1 MKHVMVAVVMVMG
14 MSLVGCAALK
24 ESVGSF
30 GGLFG
35 IGQNKIEAMLAA
47 EVAGTY
53 TVQITK
59 DGAVLLSESWECTK
73 HPESG
78 KLTGCHKR

>member
-1 MKHVMVAVVMVMG
+1 MKHIMVAVVMVMG
-14 MSLVGCAALK
+14 MSLVGCSALK
-24 ESVGSF
+24 ESVGAF

-35 IGQNKIEAMLAA
+35 IGQNKIEAALAA

>member
-1 MKHVMVAVVMVMG
+1 MKNVVIAMALIA
-14 MSLVGCAALK
+14 STTFVGCSALK
-24 ESVGSF
+24 ESVGAF

-35 IGQNKIEAMLAA
+35 IGQNKIEAALAA

>member
-1 MKHVMVAVVMVMG
+1 MKHMMVAMVMVMG

-35 IGQNKIEAMLAA
+35 IGQNKIETALAA

-73 HPESG
+73 SEETG